1 MAKSPRFV
9 ENSEWPK
16 FKNSCARFMRG
27 IDQDG
32 TFKCENATHLFPEN
46 NSKRDGF
53 YAIPLIAMFISLGF
67 ESLESLN
74 SIKHGIG
81 EVKVEKIFYHL
92 RSTQKDRDVILFDVM
107 KNWSKCPPILRDQF
121 IKYNPSKHFLNVPYN
136 PDIRNIEDESEME
149 SGYSNDTPVNLT
161 EWDIA
166 FAKFILQYM
175 VEYIGY
181 SNYDD
186 IKGTFVLQQSSKHF
200 IFKGKIQKLNGSQ
213 FASHTELIKQYA
225 RENKS
230 LFDLNVNKIY
240 FDRYVDVLRKILIL
254 FPFEENVLSEYA
266 HEELSKSNRS
276 VVNTHQEVTP
286 KINPYQSTVPI
297 ALEKTATKFL
307 PPSDNVNI
315 QSLNKDVTED
325 HTRKLQLTPL
335 EQRLIDVLVESITLD
350 RSQKQMLIDTLK
362 NPTALMYFLEKL

>member
-9 ENSEWPK
+9 ENSEWPN
-16 FKNSCARFMRG
+16 FKNSCARFMRT
-27 IDQDG
+27 IDKDG
-32 TFKCENATHLFPEN
+32 SFKCENATHLFPET
-46 NSKRDGF
+46 NSKREGF
-53 YAIPLIAMFISLGF
+53 YALPLIAMFIALGF

-74 SIKHGIG
+74 SIKHNIG
-81 EVKVEKIFYHL
+81 EVKVEKFFYHL
-92 RSTQKDRDVILFDVM
+92 RSLQKDRDVILFDVM

-121 IKYNPSKHFLNVPYN
+121 IKFNPAKHFLSVPYN
-136 PDIRNIEDESEME
+136 PDIEHIEEESDMR

-181 SNYDD
+181 SNYED
-186 IKGTFVLQQSSKHF
+186 IKGTFVLQQCSKHF

-213 FASHTELIKQYA
+213 FGSHTELIKQYA

-254 FPFEENVLSEYA
+254 FPFEEVVLSEFA
-266 HEELSKSNRS
+266 LEELSKSKRNS
-276 VVNTHQEVTP
+276 TYTHQDSTTKYTAPLLSTTVVQEKFQSPIVLAS
-286 KINPYQSTVPI
+286 NPPVVQTMIQDHSTLQRIKP
-297 ALEKTATKFL
+297 
-307 PPSDNVNI
+307 
-315 QSLNKDVTED
+315 
-325 HTRKLQLTPL
+325 QLTPL

-362 NPTALMYFLEKL
+362 NPSALDYFLEKL